1 MRSSRLFVVALAV
14 IGCMSTQQAPA
25 GEDSPRGVP
34 QPRTGEGWTREEAR
48 KEERVPSLTVIAATV
63 VQLSVRSN
71 GRFIVTLDNG
81 TVWSQSQNKSNV
93 RVSVGDDI
101 TLQKASLGSYLLVTK
116 DGVSTRVKRDR

>member
-1 MRSSRLFVVALAV
+1 MRSRLFVAALV
-14 IGCMSTQQAPA
+14 VVGCMSTQAPA
-25 GEDSPRGVP
+25 GEDAPRGIP

-63 VQLSVRSN
+63 IQLSVRSN

-81 TVWSQSQNKSNV
+81 TIWSQSQNKSDV
-93 RVSVGDDI
+93 RVAVGDNI
-101 TLQKASLGSYLLVTK
+101 TLQKATLGSYLLVTK

>member
-1 MRSSRLFVVALAV
+1 MRSSTHVAVLFLGLCITPADALA
-14 IGCMSTQQAPA
+14 
-25 GEDSPRGVP
+25 GENPPPGVL

-48 KEERVPSLTVIAATV
+48 KEERVPSFTVIPATV

-81 TVWSQSQNKSNV
+81 TVWSQSQNKSDV
-93 RVSVGDDI
+93 RVAVGDNI
-101 TLQKASLGSYLLVTK
+101 TLRKATLGSYVLVTR

>member
-1 MRSSRLFVVALAV
+1 MAIRTVLPAVLAALLGSAT
-14 IGCMSTQQAPA
+14 GAAAGENPA
-25 GEDSPRGVP
+25 GIP

-48 KEERVPSLTVIAATV
+48 KEERVPSLTVIDATI

-81 TVWSQSQNKSNV
+81 TVWSQSQNKRDV
-93 RVSVGDDI
+93 RVAVGDNI
-101 TLQKASLGSYLLVTK
+101 TLRKASLGSYLLVTR

>member
-1 MRSSRLFVVALAV
+1 MRSPALVVAALAV
-14 IGCMSTQQAPA
+14 FGCISPRASA

-34 QPRTGEGWTREEAR
+34 QPPPGEGWTREEAR

-81 TVWSQSQNKSNV
+81 TVWSQSQNKSDV
-93 RVSVGDDI
+93 RVAVGDNI
-101 TLQKASLGSYLLVTK
+101 TLKKASLGSYLLVTR

>member
-1 MRSSRLFVVALAV
+1 MRTCAPVIAVFVALFLTDA
-14 IGCMSTQQAPA
+14 AA
-25 GEDSPRGVP
+25 GENPRADVP

-48 KEERVPSLTVIAATV
+48 KEERLPSLTVIPATV

-81 TVWSQSQNKSNV
+81 TIWSQSQNKSDV
-93 RVSVGDDI
+93 RIAVGDSV
-101 TLQKASLGSYLLVTK
+101 TLKKATLGSYLLVTR

>member
-1 MRSSRLFVVALAV
+1 MRILSLFATVLVTLHTA
-14 IGCMSTQQAPA
+14 APGAAA
-25 GEDSPRGVP
+25 GENPSGIP

-48 KEERVPSLTVIAATV
+48 KEEHLPSLTVIEATV

-81 TVWSQSQNKSNV
+81 TVWSQSQNKPDV
-93 RVSVGDDI
+93 RVSVGDNI
-101 TLQKASLGSYLLVTK
+101 TLKKASLGSYQLVTR

>member
-1 MRSSRLFVVALAV
+1 MR
-14 IGCMSTQQAPA
+14 APA

-34 QPRTGEGWTREEAR
+34 QPRPGEGWTREEAR
-48 KEERVPSLTVIAATV
+48 KEERVPTLTVIAATV

-81 TVWSQSQNKSNV
+81 TVWSQSQNKPDV
-93 RVSVGDDI
+93 RVAVGDDI
-101 TLQKASLGSYLLVTK
+101 TLKKASLGSYLLVTR